1 MAFPQA
7 QKQFL
12 ASSEFAVIGASTNKE
27 KYGSRV
33 LKWYVDRKKPVTPIH
48 PKEETLEGISTIRSV
63 RDLKSPKTTSLS
75 IITPPSL
82 PRIFKITLGVLRDVK
97 DLDIPAVWI
106 QPGAEDDAVKSYIDE
121 AGLADR
127 VVLGGPC
134 ILVSG
139 DDIVRSLL

>member
-48 PKEETLEGISTIRSV
+48 PL
-63 RDLKSPKTTSLS
+63 
-75 IITPPSL
+75 PP
-82 PRIFKITLGVLRDVK
+82 IFKITLGVLRDVK